1 VGVSFDHAM
10 SPLSETM
17 TPFVGIDIG
26 TSGTKV
32 LAVDQNGR
40 VVGGG
45 EHSHQTSHPQPGFSE
60 QDPEQWIS
68 SARAALGQLGTV
80 RPAGI
85 AVTGQMH
92 GLVLLDSHDRLLR
105 PAILWNDGRAASQRR
120 WIEDRVGVA
129 RLLELAANRA
139 MPGFTASSLLWVREH
154 EPETFRRVRR
164 LMLPKDYVR
173 WRLYGGDPVTDAS
186 DASGTLLFDVRRRA
200 WSAPLVDEL
209 ELDPSLLP
217 EVVESAQRVAV
228 TADGTP
234 VAAGAG
240 DQTAAALGIGLRP
253 DGPIGVAL
261 GTSGVLTSLSTKP
274 PSEAITGHLQ
284 ELASCGDRV
293 WQTMGV
299 TLAAGGSVAWWQQV
313 SGEEQLPTLLN
324 EASAWPVGSE
334 GVTFLPY
341 LSGERAPHLDEELR
355 GSFSGL
361 SAGHD
366 RGALTRAVI
375 EGVACSLADVLA
387 LLNEHDGR
395 RHDRAR
401 VTGGLA
407 RSELVSGVVASA
419 LGLVLEHTE
428 VEHGTSYGAALLA
441 GITAGA
447 FATLEEAAAL
457 PRVTRVTE
465 PAAAEAGRYEQLR
478 QRFRSLYREPDTHS

>member
-1 VGVSFDHAM
+1 
-10 SPLSETM
+10 M
-17 TPFVGIDIG
+17 TTFVGLDVG

-32 LAVDQNGR
+32 LAVDQAGR

-45 EHSHQTSHPQPGFSE
+45 EHAHQTSHPQPGFSE
-60 QDPEQWIS
+60 QDPEQWVS
-68 SARAALGQLGTV
+68 AARAALAQLGTV

-92 GLVLLDSHDRLLR
+92 GLVLLDGRDRLLR
-105 PAILWNDGRAASQRR
+105 PAILWNDGRAATQRR
-120 WIEDRVGVA
+120 WIEDRIGVA
-129 RLLELAANRA
+129 RLLALVANRA

-154 EPETFRRVRR
+154 EPDTFRRVRR
-164 LMLPKDYVR
+164 IMLPKDYVR
-173 WRLYGGDPVTDAS
+173 WRLYGGDPVTDVS
-186 DASGTLLFDVRRRA
+186 DASGTLLFDVRQRA
-200 WSAPLVDEL
+200 WSSTLVDEL
-209 ELDPSLLP
+209 ELDPSMLP
-217 EVVESAQRVAV
+217 EVVESTQCVAV

-240 DQTAAALGIGLRP
+240 DQTAAALGIGVLP
-253 DGPIGVAL
+253 GGPIGVAL
-261 GTSGVLTSLSTKP
+261 GTSGVLTSLSTQA
-274 PSEAITGHLQ
+274 PSETIGGQLQ
-284 ELASCGDRV
+284 ELASYTDGV

-313 SGEEQLPTLLN
+313 SGREELGTLLD
-324 EASAWPVGSE
+324 EARVWPVGSE
-334 GVTFLPY
+334 GLTFLPY

-361 SAGHD
+361 SASHD

-375 EGVACSLADVLA
+375 EGVACSLADVLT
-387 LLNEHDGR
+387 LLNERDGR
-395 RHDRAR
+395 QPDRAR

-419 LGLVLEHTE
+419 LGLVLEHTD

-441 GITAGA
+441 GVTAGV
-447 FATLEEAAAL
+447 FATAEEAAGL

-465 PAAAEAGRYEQLR
+465 PAAGQADRYEQLR
-478 QRFRSLYREPDTHS
+478 QRFRSLYRG